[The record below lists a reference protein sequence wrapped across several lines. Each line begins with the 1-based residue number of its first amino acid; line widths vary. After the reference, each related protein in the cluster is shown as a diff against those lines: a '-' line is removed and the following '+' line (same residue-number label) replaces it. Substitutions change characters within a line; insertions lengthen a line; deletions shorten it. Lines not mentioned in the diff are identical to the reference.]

1 MHLHKVVLEEF
12 LQLPLGGRVSEVPN
26 VESPSLSGAG
36 QDRLVLGG
44 SRLGAGGFSGVV
56 EGGSGHLGG
65 HTVGCSGHDCRSFGE
80 LTNTRYRSV

>member
-1 MHLHKVVLEEF
+1 MHVHKVVLEEF
-12 LQLPLGGRVSEVPN
+12 LQLPLGGRVSEISN
-26 VESPSLSGAG
+26 VESPSLSSAG

-44 SRLGAGGFSGVV
+44 GGLGAGGLSSLV

-65 HTVGCSGHDCRSFGE
+65 HTVGCSGHDCRSLNE